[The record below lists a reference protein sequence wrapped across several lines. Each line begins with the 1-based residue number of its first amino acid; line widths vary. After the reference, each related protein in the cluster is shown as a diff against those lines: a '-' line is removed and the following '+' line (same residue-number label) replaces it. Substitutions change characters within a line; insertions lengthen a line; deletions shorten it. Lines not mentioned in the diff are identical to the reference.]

1 MRKISLT
8 LKAATQEDLNVAIC
22 LRFAGFA
29 TLEGPNVAD
38 CHDSADFATLR
49 ALNVANCQDSA
60 DFATLRA
67 LNVAGDAIK
76 EHARLQI
83 SYRSVYWPMKMI
95 APVLRSLITNRNGLS
110 TLKSTSMYFSGTDRD
125 EKPTVFVPATAVVP
139 FSSTDMNVLWI
150 KSKKATA

>member
-8 LKAATQEDLNVAIC
+8 LKAATQEDPNVAIC

-38 CHDSADFATLR
+38 CHDSAG
-49 ALNVANCQDSA
+49 
-60 DFATLRA
+60 FATLRA

-83 SYRSVYWPMKMI
+83 SYKSVY
-95 APVLRSLITNRNGLS
+95 
-110 TLKSTSMYFSGTDRD
+110 
-125 EKPTVFVPATAVVP
+125 
-139 FSSTDMNVLWI
+139 
-150 KSKKATA
+150 